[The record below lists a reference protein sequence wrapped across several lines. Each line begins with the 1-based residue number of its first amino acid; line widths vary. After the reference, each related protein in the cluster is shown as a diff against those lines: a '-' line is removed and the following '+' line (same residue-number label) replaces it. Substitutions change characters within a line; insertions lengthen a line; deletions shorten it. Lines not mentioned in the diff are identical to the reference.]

1 MLKSGLILTVGNA
14 LGALLLLGRNILV
27 ARLISVEDFG
37 IASTFAITLALLEMI
52 TNFALDRLIVQA
64 RDGDDEKLQSSL
76 HSLQALRGAVAALV
90 LFVAAKPLAILFAVP
105 EVTWAYQ
112 VMALVPLIRGFA
124 HLDVFRL
131 QRDLKFGR
139 FVLANLLG
147 QFLSTVAVWPL
158 AYWLGD
164 YRIMLAAILLQQA
177 LYTIASHLAADR
189 SYRLA
194 WEKTVIN
201 RAMGFGVPLLING
214 CLLFGIFHGDRII
227 VVNQLGVETLGWF
240 SVAFTLTL
248 MPSMLLAN
256 SANSLL
262 LPVLSKAADEKAFDV
277 LAKVTIQ
284 AALFIGLMLAV
295 GFFLLG
301 APVLL
306 LLFGAKYAAATDVV
320 VWLALMQALRLAKAG
335 PAIVAMSKAE
345 TRNPLYA
352 NIVRV
357 CVLPIAYLTAEYNA
371 DVRYI
376 VWIAMAGEGIGFLTS
391 LVLLNRKNLL
401 PAGGYFFPILS
412 FACLVAAMIVAQ
424 IVEIRA
430 TFTLIDQILFYS
442 GVLLGSAAIL
452 YFSMPDLRRWLLRQN
467 RTR

>member
-1 MLKSGLILTVGNA
+1 MLKSGLILTFGNA

-27 ARLISVEDFG
+27 ARLVSVEDFG

-64 RDGDDEKLQSSL
+64 KDGEEEKLQSSL
-76 HSLQALRGAVAALV
+76 HSLQVLRGVVAALV

-112 VMALVPLIRGFA
+112 VMALVPLIRGVA

-139 FVLANLLG
+139 FILANLLG

-164 YRIMLAAILLQQA
+164 YRIMLAAILIQQV
-177 LYTIASHLAADR
+177 LYVIASHMAADR
-189 SYRLA
+189 AYRLS
-194 WEKTVIN
+194 WEKSIIN
-201 RAMGFGVPLLING
+201 RALGFGVPLLVNG
-214 CLLFGIFHGDRII
+214 FLLFGIFHGDRII

-262 LPVLSKAADEKAFDV
+262 LPVLSKATDGKAFDA
-277 LAKVTIQ
+277 LSKATMQ
-284 AALFIGLMLAV
+284 AALVIGLALAI
-295 GFFLLG
+295 GFFLMG

-306 LLFGAKYAAATDVV
+306 LLFGNKYAAATDVV
-320 VWLALMQALRLAKAG
+320 VWLGLMQALRLAKAG
-335 PAIVAMSKAE
+335 PAIVAMSRAE
-345 TRNPLYA
+345 TKNPMYA

-357 CVLPIAYLTAEYNA
+357 CFLPIAFLIAA
-371 DVRYI
+371 DSGDVRYI
-376 VWIAMAGEGIGFLTS
+376 VWVAMAGEGFGFLAS
-391 LVLLNRKNLL
+391 LVLLKRSNLL
-401 PAGGYFFPILS
+401 PSSGYWIPTMVY
-412 FACLVAAMIVAQ
+412 ACLIAAMIAAQ
-424 IVEIRA
+424 A
-430 TFTLIDQILFYS
+430 TGIMVNFSLVNTIFIDVGVVLF
-442 GVLLGSAAIL
+442 VTAVL
-452 YFSMPDLRRWLLRQN
+452 YFSMPDLRRWVLRQN
-467 RTR
+467 RGH